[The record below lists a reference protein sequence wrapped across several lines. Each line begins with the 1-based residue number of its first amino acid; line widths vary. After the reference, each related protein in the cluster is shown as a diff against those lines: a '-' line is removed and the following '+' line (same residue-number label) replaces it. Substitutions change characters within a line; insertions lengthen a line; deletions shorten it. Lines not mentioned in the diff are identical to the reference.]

1 MRSREPNSPSHRQTS
16 PAGAHAR
23 GRRWCDDAMRQEY
36 VGYIAEQRRTIRD
49 KRLRANVRCIGWL
62 LVVST
67 TAAFHAPILRIIGL

>member
-1 MRSREPNSPSHRQTS
+1 
-16 PAGAHAR
+16 
-23 GRRWCDDAMRQEY
+23 MRQEY